1 MTKPLILA
9 AILATLPLA
18 GCATLV
24 EDSSQTINFQA
35 VGATDV
41 MCDVD
46 SGQVKYTVRPPQTI
60 TVKKSKLDLN
70 LTCMAAG
77 NRVQTMSVPSS
88 LSGWTF
94 GNIVGGGVI
103 PGTLYDGET
112 GAMFKYP
119 EVVIIDF
126 SGTVA
131 RVDSLPSYHAP
142 DGVDPSYARNVENIG
157 PNTMR
162 LPGDDAN
169 ALRRRM
175 ASIKHEREEA
185 AAEAFNAERESRKAV
200 VEGGWDG
207 DKGGASSYSAPTSAP
222 AQTYV
227 PPSYIAPTAQPP
239 VSTGPAELPQP
250 VFPSTTSF

>member
-9 AILATLPLA
+9 ALIATVPLA
-18 GCATLV
+18 GCATMV
-24 EDSSQTINFQA
+24 EKSSQTINFQV

-46 SGQVKYTVRPPQTI
+46 SGKVKYTVRPPQTI
-60 TVKKSKLDLN
+60 TVKKSKRDLT
-70 LTCMAAG
+70 LTCLAAG
-77 NRVQTMSVPSS
+77 NRVQTMTVSS
-88 LSGWTF
+88 ALSGWTF
-94 GNIVGGGVI
+94 ANVVGGGVI
-103 PGTLYDGET
+103 PGTLYDGES

-142 DGVDPSYARNVENIG
+142 DGVDPSYAKNVENIG

-169 ALRRRM
+169 ALRRKM
-175 ASIKHEREEA
+175 AAIKHEREEA
-185 AAEAFNAERESRKAV
+185 AENAFSAERQNRMNS
-200 VEGGWDG
+200 VEGGWGG
-207 DKGGASSYSAPTSAP
+207 DKGGYTSSPAPQT
-222 AQTYV
+222 QTYV
-227 PPSYIAPTAQPP
+227 PPAYVAPTSPQPP
-239 VSTGPAELPQP
+239 VSTAPAQLPEP
-250 VFPSTTSF
+250 IFPSTTSF

>member
-1 MTKPLILA
+1 MTRPLILA
-9 AILATLPLA
+9 AILATTALA
-18 GCATLV
+18 GCATMV
-24 EDSSQTINFQA
+24 EESSQTINFQV

-46 SGQVKYTVRPPQTI
+46 SGKLKYNIRPPQTI
-60 TVKKSKLDLN
+60 TVKKSKRDLN

-77 NRVQTMSVPSS
+77 NRVQTMTVSSS

-94 GNIVGGGVI
+94 ANVVGGGVI
-103 PGTLYDGET
+103 PGTLYDGES

-142 DGVDPSYARNVENIG
+142 DAVDPSYARNVEDVG
-157 PNTMR
+157 PNSMR
-162 LPGDDAN
+162 LPDDDAT
-169 ALRRRM
+169 ALRRKM
-175 ASIKHEREEA
+175 AELKYQREEA
-185 AAEAFNAERESRKAV
+185 AEQAFEAERESRMNA
-200 VEGGWDG
+200 VEGGWNG
-207 DKGGASSYSAPTSAP
+207 DKGGHSSAAPQA
-222 AQTYV
+222 YV
-227 PPSYIAPTAQPP
+227 PPAYVPPTSAQPP
-239 VSTGPAELPQP
+239 VQTGPAELPQP

>member
-1 MTKPLILA
+1 MTRPLILA
-9 AILATLPLA
+9 AILATSALA

-41 MCDVD
+41 MCDVN
-46 SGQVKYTVRPPQTI
+46 SGKIKYTVRPPQTI
-60 TVKKSKLDLN
+60 TVKKSKHDLN

-77 NRVQTMSVPSS
+77 NRVQTMTVSS
-88 LSGWTF
+88 ALSGWTF
-94 GNIVGGGVI
+94 ANVVGGGVV

-119 EVVIIDF
+119 EVVIVDF

-142 DGVDPSYARNVENIG
+142 DAVDPSYARNVDSIG
-157 PNTMR
+157 PNSMR
-162 LPGDDAN
+162 LPGDDAT
-169 ALRRRM
+169 ALRRKM
-175 ASIKHEREEA
+175 AQLKYQREEA
-185 AAEAFNAERESRKAV
+185 AEQAFEAERESRMNA
-200 VEGGWDG
+200 VEGGWNG
-207 DKGGASSYSAPTSAP
+207 DKGGHSSAP
-222 AQTYV
+222 APAAAPQAYV
-227 PPSYIAPTAQPP
+227 PPAYVPPTSAQPP
-239 VSTGPAELPQP
+239 VQTGPAELPQP